1 MSRLQLSYSLLII
14 ILTSFSF
21 CECKNPHKVHA
32 GKEEAVISSITD
44 IKDKFSDNDDEY
56 ISVIRSWRDLSQQD
70 YLFDVLEEVQIK
82 EWKKLC
88 EARNAIDSV
97 SKISLEEGFAD
108 ANQMMTIY
116 DFINLWY
123 HEESY
128 LEDDDLTTWRL
139 MQYDKELS
147 GYCDSEFD
155 RFSMV
160 KNAIQS
166 LLLYCPMSQM
176 DINYHSALEQN
187 FQEYY
192 DRLVL
197 KEAIRHSEKRL
208 SDALEREQDHWLQ
221 YQTALDSSFR
231 SIQGDPNGMGGS
243 AWPMAICGILE
254 DNAIMREI
262 SIMDFYFALTDNL
275 DYEFLHKT
283 SRIGEYEVE
292 RHAEVK
298 DKDVLDEYERFM
310 ALIEQSFFDPECH
323 YSKTVMRNA
332 LKKEMTAWK
341 GWMSSREQVSD
352 NLDGLC
358 KDVYDNATNNVRRYK
373 LIMLKN
379 RYQGYGLT
387 SSSVEDCLLNYS
399 CSDEDIEDF
408 YFEKRWR
415 SLYSQ
420 KESPS

>member
-1 MSRLQLSYSLLII
+1 MNYHRILLFITII
-14 ILTSFSF
+14 FFFCFSFSG
-21 CECKNPHKVHA
+21 CKNRKTYNSND
-32 GKEEAVISSITD
+32 EEQFVPI
-44 IKDKFSDNDDEY
+44 FHN
-56 ISVIRSWRDLSQQD
+56 WRDIAQED
-70 YLFDVLEEVQIK
+70 YLFDAPENVQVK
-82 EWKKLC
+82 KWKALC
-88 EARNAIDSV
+88 EARNAFDSV
-97 SKISLEEGFAD
+97 AKSDLDCFAD
-108 ANQMMTIY
+108 ANQMMTVQ
-116 DFINLWY
+116 DFIQLWY
-123 HEESY
+123 NEESY

-192 DRLVL
+192 DRLLL
-197 KEAIRHSEKRL
+197 KEAIRHSENGL
-208 SDALEREQDHWLQ
+208 ADALEKEQDYWLQ

-231 SIQGDPNGMGGS
+231 SIQGDPHGMGGS
-243 AWPMAICGILE
+243 AWPMAICGILK

-341 GWMSSREQVSD
+341 GWMSSRKQVSD
-352 NLDGLC
+352 NLEESC
-358 KDVYDNATNNVRRYK
+358 KSVYDNATNNVRRYK

-379 RYQGYGLT
+379 RYQGYGLIE
-387 SSSVEDCLLNYS
+387 SSVEECLLDYS
-399 CSDEDIEDF
+399 CQDEDIEDF
-408 YFEKRWR
+408 SFEKRWR

>member
-1 MSRLQLSYSLLII
+1 MSHLRILLFI
-14 ILTSFSF
+14 TFSF
-21 CECKNPHKVHA
+21 FCLSISGCKNRHTYNSNDQEQYIH
-32 GKEEAVISSITD
+32 ITH
-44 IKDKFSDNDDEY
+44 N
-56 ISVIRSWRDLSQQD
+56 WRDIAQEE
-70 YLFDVLEEVQIK
+70 YHFDAPRDVEV
-82 EWKKLC
+82 KKWEGLC
-88 EARNAIDSV
+88 EARNAFDSV
-97 SKISLEEGFAD
+97 AKSDLDCFAD
-108 ANQMMTIY
+108 ANQMMTVQ
-116 DFINLWY
+116 DFIQLWY
-123 HEESY
+123 NEESY

-147 GYCDSEFD
+147 SYCDSEFD

-192 DRLVL
+192 DRLLL

-298 DKDVLDEYERFM
+298 DKDVLDEYKRFM
-310 ALIEQSFFDPECH
+310 VLIEQSFFDPECH

-341 GWMSSREQVSD
+341 GWMSSRKQVSD
-352 NLDGLC
+352 NLEESC
-358 KDVYDNATNNVRRYK
+358 KSVYDNATNNVRRYK

-379 RYQGYGLT
+379 RYQGYGLIE
-387 SSSVEDCLLNYS
+387 SSVEECLLDYS
-399 CSDEDIEDF
+399 CPDEDIEDF
-408 YFEKRWR
+408 SFEKRWR